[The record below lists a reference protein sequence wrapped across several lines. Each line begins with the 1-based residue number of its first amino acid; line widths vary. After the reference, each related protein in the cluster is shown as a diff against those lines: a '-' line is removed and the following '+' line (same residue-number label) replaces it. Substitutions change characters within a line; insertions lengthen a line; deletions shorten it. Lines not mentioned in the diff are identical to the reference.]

1 MWNPA
6 IVPAH
11 DEGIGIGAVH
21 AQDDLGSKINE
32 SDNRSGQSVG

>member
-11 DEGIGIGAVH
+11 DEGIRIGAVH